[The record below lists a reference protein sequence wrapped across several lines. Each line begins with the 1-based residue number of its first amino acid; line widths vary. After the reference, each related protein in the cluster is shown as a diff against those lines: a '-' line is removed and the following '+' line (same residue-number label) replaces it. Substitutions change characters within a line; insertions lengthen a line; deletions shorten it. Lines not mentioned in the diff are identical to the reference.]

1 MLSVSLGDGRAEG
14 MGCVGASVGASVS
27 VSVSVGVSVDWVT
40 FPGRLLCRSAS
51 VAASQLDQLPW
62 VSRPT
67 L

>member
-1 MLSVSLGDGRAEG
+1 MLSISLGDGRAEG

-27 VSVSVGVSVDWVT
+27 EGVSVGVIVGWMT
-40 FPGRLLCRSAS
+40 CPGRLLCRSVS
-51 VAASQLDQLPW
+51 VPASQLDQLPW